1 MTSQSAPGVAPG
13 ASDTPVERQGHPA
26 LLDATQQHPFVR
38 YELAEASAHTW
49 WQTPGAVAF
58 RRESAAHGSSYALLG
73 DDAGV
78 ATLVAHLPVLARHEQ
93 RFHGRRGA
101 LSVTL
106 PQHLETLLQQRWRVG
121 PGGSWEWLVTD
132 SAPPPARGQ
141 DAVKTLDDTGR
152 RAEVADFLAAH
163 SPTADAVPGGGDQ
176 WFAIETDQ
184 GALAAV
190 AAIASTSAGAP
201 HLASVAVD
209 ESRRGQGLG
218 RAIVGDLTR
227 RGVEQHGVC
236 TISLYSSNAVARGLY
251 LTLGYDG
258 VCTWASRAVV
268 LTQPQP

>member
-1 MTSQSAPGVAPG
+1 MTSQSPSAAAAE
-13 ASDTPVERQGHPA
+13 ASDAPVERQGYAA
-26 LLDATQQHPFVR
+26 LLETTQRHPFVR
-38 YELAEASAHTW
+38 YELAEGSARTW

-78 ATLVAHLPVLARHEQ
+78 TTFIAHLPVLARHEQ

-106 PQHLETLLQQRWRVG
+106 PQHLEPLLQQHWRVG
-121 PGGSWEWLVTD
+121 PGGSWGWLVTE
-132 SAPPPARGQ
+132 SAPPPSRGQ
-141 DAVKTLDDTGR
+141 NAVKPLDDTGR

-184 GALAAV
+184 GALVAV
-190 AAIASTSAGAP
+190 AAITSTSAGAP

-209 ESRRGQGLG
+209 GSRRGQGLG

-251 LTLGYDG
+251 LTLGYDD
-258 VCTWASRAVV
+258 VCAWASRAVV
-268 LTQPQP
+268 LTPPQN